1 MKKIKFSWIFL
12 IILLSLTFA
21 YAEEFPNYKDKY
33 VNDFAGIFS
42 QQQVNDLKNLLISV
56 EQNTTAEIAIVSIE
70 TCLPY
75 APSQY
80 SNLLFNKWSI
90 GKKEKDNGL
99 LILYCKQENKI
110 QVETGYGL
118 EGILPDSKLGR
129 LLDENYVPLR
139 DSGKVQEGI
148 ILFAEEVTKVVQE
161 NKEEVIAG
169 RSQSNFQ
176 FWIFLILI
184 ILIIL
189 LFISFKFDKKNS
201 KKGSKIRAKN
211 RWVFLGG
218 GIGGFGRGGF
228 GGSGGF
234 GGGGFGGGFGG
245 GGSGGGGAGR

>member
-1 MKKIKFSWIFL
+1 MRKINFL
-12 IILLSLTFA
+12 CFFLVILLCSIV

-42 QQQVNDLKNLLISV
+42 QKQISDLRNLLINV
-56 EQNTTAEIAIVSIE
+56 EQNTTAEVAIVSIE
-70 TCLPY
+70 ACSPY

-80 SNLLFNKWSI
+80 ANLLFDKWGI

-148 ILFAEEVTKVVQE
+148 ILFTEKVTSVIQK

-169 RSQSNFQ
+169 RSQSDFQ

-189 LFISFKFDKKNS
+189 LIISFKFGKKIDKKS
-201 KKGSKIRAKN
+201 LKAKQAKN

-218 GIGGFGRGGF
+218 GFGGLGGGF
-228 GGSGGF
+228 GG

>member
-1 MKKIKFSWIFL
+1 MRKIKFLFFFL
-12 IILLSLTFA
+12 IVLLGLTFA

-33 VNDFAGIFS
+33 INDFAGIFS
-42 QQQVNDLKNLLISV
+42 QEQVNYLRNLLMNV
-56 EQNTTAEIAIVSIE
+56 EQNTTAEIVIVSIE

-80 SNLLFNKWSI
+80 SNLLFDKWGI

-129 LLDENYVPLR
+129 LLDENYVPLK

-148 ILFAEEVTKVVQE
+148 ILFTEELTKVVQE

-169 RSQSNFQ
+169 RSQSNFK
-176 FWIFLILI
+176 FWIVLILI

-189 LFISFKFDKKNS
+189 LFISFKFEKKNAKNGS
-201 KKGSKIRAKN
+201 KKIQAKK
-211 RWVFLGG
+211 RWMFLGG

-228 GGSGGF
+228 GS
-234 GGGGFGGGFGG
+234 GGFGGGFGG